1 MWYYICL
8 AFLMV
13 GCLIFAR
20 MNSAYHPDLLFK
32 RYIRV
37 KSTKLQKALILQ
49 TNPCDQ
55 KSVNRKQY
63 RNKFLIAGIV
73 SYLL

>member
-8 AFLMV
+8 TFIMLVDLM
-13 GCLIFAR
+13 CAR

-37 KSTKLQKALILQ
+37 KSTKLQKAMILQ

-63 RNKFLIAGIV
+63 RNKFLISGIV